1 MAITKPSRSMLS
13 TGISDSSDATFLTA
27 DSSENATFAGNLT
40 VSGNL
45 TVTGTTTQVD
55 TVTMNAQNAVLFEGA
70 TADAHETTLTTV
82 DPTGDRTIS
91 LPNVSGTLPV
101 LAVASV
107 TAITSTP
114 EELNLLDGVSGLVQ
128 ADLTKL
134 AAIDSTAAEINL
146 LDALDR
152 GSILYGNAS
161 GATAV
166 LGQGSA
172 NQVLTSDGT
181 DIAWAD
187 AGGVSAIDGLSDAT
201 TSETNSIMLGTAT
214 HGTING
220 AAQNTSVGIGAM
232 DAITSAEYTVAIGY
246 NAATALTSGSYNT
259 AVGGNA
265 LITATDGHSN
275 TAIGMSALKFT
286 TSGDYNTALGRTAL
300 QANTTANNNTAIG
313 WASLLVNETGFE
325 NTCVGSETL
334 KANTGSNNTAVG
346 TECMKNNV
354 GGTQNAAFGKAALI
368 TNTSGNY
375 NTAIG
380 PYTIKTNSSGHNNV
394 ALGWSALE
402 NATGSNNTALGYNA
416 LNDCTGAEG
425 NVAIGPQAMA
435 ANSNNAAHNNIAI
448 GRDAMKAQTVATDN
462 IAIGAYAMDGC
473 DSASTSQ
480 TVAIGS
486 YAGSGA
492 LAGYGNVFVGYQ
504 TGLIA
509 TSALHNVAIGRDA
522 LSGLTTGDDNVC
534 IGAYA
539 GKDTNAVEG
548 GVYNVFIGSKTRGT
562 HPSHSSAIA
571 IGYNIDAAP
580 GQVAIGTSALGK
592 VYNEFNTDNAWSQGS
607 DERLKQ
613 HIKDSTLGLEFIN
626 DLRPV
631 TYNWKPSNEL
641 PEEWPL
647 YHEENQ
653 RDVETIM
660 TGLIAQEV
668 KTAINKSGVARFGG
682 WDVDNDGMQQIKK
695 ELFIFPLI
703 NAVKELTAKLGSK
716 DDTIAALEKRIE
728 TIEQRLI

>member
-1 MAITKPSRSMLS
+1 MLN

-101 LAVASV
+101 LAAASV

-114 EELNLLDGVSGLVQ
+114 EELNILDGATVVVGEINSL
-128 ADLTKL
+128 DLG
-134 AAIDSTAAEINL
+134 STAVGNAIASKAVILDSNKDYTGLRNL
-146 LDALDR
+146 TITGELDAATLD
-152 GSILYGNAS
+152 IS
-161 GATAV
+161 GDVDIDGTLETDNLTVGGA
-166 LGQGSA
+166 QGSDG
-172 NQVLTSDGT
+172 QVLTSTGSGV
-181 DIAWAD
+181 AWENA
-187 AGGVSAIDGLSDAT
+187 AGVSAIDGLSDAT

-220 AAQNTSVGIGAM
+220 ASQNTSVGIGAM

-275 TAIGMSALKFT
+275 TAIGMSALKLT
-286 TSGDYNTALGRTAL
+286 TSGDYNTAVGRTAG
-300 QANTTANNNTAIG
+300 QANTSAD
-313 WASLLVNETGFE
+313 
-325 NTCVGSETL
+325 
-334 KANTGSNNTAVG
+334 NNTAVG
-346 TECMKNNV
+346 YRALLTNETGTENTAV
-354 GGTQNAAFGKAALI
+354 GSGSLR
-368 TNTSGNY
+368 TSTGDY
-375 NTAIG
+375 NTAVG
-380 PYTIKTNSSGHNNV
+380 YESLRLNETADDNTAVGHY
-394 ALGWSALE
+394 ALGATT
-402 NATGSNNTALGYNA
+402 TGSGNTAVGAQA
-416 LNDCTGAEG
+416 LDANTGAGG
-425 NVAIGPQAMA
+425 NTAVGYLA
-435 ANSNNAAHNNIAI
+435 ASGLSNAAAHNNVAI
-448 GRDAMKAQTVATDN
+448 GRDALKTQTVATDN
-462 IAIGAYAMDGC
+462 IAIGAYAMDAC

-492 LAGYGNVFVGYQ
+492 LAGYGNVFIGYQ
-504 TGLIA
+504 TGLVA

-522 LSGLTTGDDNVC
+522 LAGLTTGDDNVC

-580 GQVAIGTSALGK
+580 GQVAMGTSGMGK

-653 RDVETIM
+653 RDVETVM

-668 KTAINKSGVARFGG
+668 KTAINKSGVERFGG

-703 NAVKELTAKLGSK
+703 NAVKELTAQVGAK
-716 DDTIAALEKRIE
+716 DDKIAALEKRME

>member
-1 MAITKPSRSMLS
+1 MLS

-55 TVTMNAQNAVLFEGA
+55 TVTMNAQNAVLYEGA

-101 LAVASV
+101 LAAASV
-107 TAITSTP
+107 TQITSTP
-114 EELNLLDGVSGLVQ
+114 EELNILDGATVVVGEINSL
-128 ADLTKL
+128 DLG
-134 AAIDSTAAEINL
+134 STAVGNAIASKAVILDSNKDYTGLRNL
-146 LDALDR
+146 TITGELDAATLD
-152 GSILYGNAS
+152 IS
-161 GATAV
+161 GDVDIDGTLETDNLTVGGA
-166 LGQGSA
+166 QGSDG
-172 NQVLTSDGT
+172 QVLTSTGSGV
-181 DIAWAD
+181 AWENA
-187 AGGVSAIDGLSDAT
+187 AGVSAIDGLSDAT

-275 TAIGMSALKFT
+275 TAIGMSALKLT
-286 TSGDYNTALGRTAL
+286 TSGDYNTAVGRTAG
-300 QANTTANNNTAIG
+300 QANTTAD
-313 WASLLVNETGFE
+313 
-325 NTCVGSETL
+325 
-334 KANTGSNNTAVG
+334 NNTAVG
-346 TECMKNNV
+346 YRALLTNETGTENTAV
-354 GGTQNAAFGKAALI
+354 GSGSLR
-368 TNTSGNY
+368 TSTGDY
-375 NTAIG
+375 NTAVG
-380 PYTIKTNSSGHNNV
+380 YESLRLNETADDNTAVGHY
-394 ALGWSALE
+394 ALGATT
-402 NATGSNNTALGYNA
+402 TGSGNTAVGAQA
-416 LNDCTGAEG
+416 LDANTGAGG
-425 NVAIGPQAMA
+425 NTAVGYLA
-435 ANSNNAAHNNIAI
+435 ASGLSNAAAHNNVAI
-448 GRDAMKAQTVATDN
+448 GRDALKTQTVATDN
-462 IAIGAYAMDGC
+462 IAIGAYAMDAC

-492 LAGYGNVFVGYQ
+492 LAGYGNVFIGYQ
-504 TGLIA
+504 TGLVA

-522 LSGLTTGDDNVC
+522 LAGLTTGDDNVC

-580 GQVAIGTSALGK
+580 GQVAIGTSGMGK
-592 VYNEFNTDNAWSQGS
+592 VYNEFNTDNDWSQGS
-607 DERLKQ
+607 DSRLKQ
-613 HIKDSTLGLEFIN
+613 HINDSTLGLEFIN
-626 DLRPV
+626 NLRPV

-641 PEEWPL
+641 PEDFPL

-668 KTAINKSGVARFGG
+668 KEAIDKSGVSRFGG
-682 WDVDNDGMQQIKK
+682 WGVDNDGIQQIKK
-695 ELFIFPLI
+695 GLFIFPLI
-703 NAVKELTAKLGSK
+703 NAVKELSQKVADK
-716 DDTIAALEKRIE
+716 DQRITDLEKRME